1 MKGIAKRLQ
10 LDRWIAEG
18 APAFWV
24 VGISILLVG
33 ALLRLLSFLFDY
45 LDWHIAALATL
56 WAVSAL
62 VVCFVG
68 CGIWFVVDALTA
80 KERPVPWRR

>member
-1 MKGIAKRLQ
+1 MKNIVKWLQ

-24 VGISILLVG
+24 VGISLLLTGAALRMLSVLFVYLEWRIPALMAFWAVG
-33 ALLRLLSFLFDY
+33 A
-45 LDWHIAALATL
+45 I
-56 WAVSAL
+56 

-68 CGIWFVVDALTA
+68 CGIWFVFDALTA
-80 KERPVPWRR
+80 EDRPTTWKH